1 MWRSSLSGWCN
12 SNPHSLHL
20 VLVDFPFFP
29 KRPMTYDF
37 YELIK
42 RFFIPCSLAI
52 KNITVLGSGVMG
64 HGIAQ
69 VSATAGYNVVLRD
82 IKQEFLDKAMEK
94 IKWSLDKL
102 VTKEKISSE
111 EGATIFSRITP
122 IVDLND
128 AVKDAELVIEVVP
141 EIMDLKKQVY
151 AELDKVAKP
160 EVVFASNTSTL
171 PITEIAN
178 TTSRPDK
185 FIGIHFFNPPQL
197 MKLVEVIPGEKTSQ
211 EITNLTQEFVK
222 SVNKQAVLCRKDV
235 PGFIINR
242 LFIPMVHEA
251 CYLQDRTG
259 STLEE
264 IDSAVKFKLGFPM
277 GIFELADFT
286 GMDVIHKATV
296 EMHLR
301 DKKVITPHKTI
312 EKMFDEKKL
321 GQKSGE
327 GYYKYSDDKY
337 ERVEL
342 SEELAQKCNPIQ
354 LVANVLNNAA
364 WLITNGASDIEEIEM
379 AARLGLGL
387 RKPLFETAKE
397 VGIKNIVDELNNLAQ
412 IHGEFYKPDPLLESM
427 V

>member
-1 MWRSSLSGWCN
+1 
-12 SNPHSLHL
+12 
-20 VLVDFPFFP
+20 
-29 KRPMTYDF
+29 MTV
-37 YELIK
+37 
-42 RFFIPCSLAI
+42 

-82 IKQEFLDKAMEK
+82 IEQGFLDKAMEK
-94 IKWSLDKL
+94 VKWSLDKL
-102 VTKEKISSE
+102 VSKEKISKE
-111 EGATIFSRITP
+111 EGDAIFARIKP
-122 IVDLND
+122 VVDLNE

-141 EIMDLKKQVY
+141 EIMDLKKKVY
-151 AELDKVAKP
+151 AELDKAASP

-178 TTSRPDK
+178 TTSRPEK

-197 MKLVEVIPGEKTSQ
+197 MKLVEIIPGEKTSQ
-211 EITNLTQEFVK
+211 EVIDLTQEYVK

-251 CYLQDRTG
+251 CYVKDRTG
-259 STLEE
+259 ASLEE

-301 DKKVITPHKTI
+301 DKKVIYPHPLV
-312 EKMFDEKKL
+312 EKMFDGKKL

-327 GYYKYSDDKY
+327 GFYKYSAEKY
-337 ERVEL
+337 ERIPL
-342 SEELAQKCNPIQ
+342 SEELAEKCNPIQ
-354 LVANVLNNAA
+354 IIANILNNAA
-364 WLITNGASDIEEIEM
+364 WLVTNQASDITEIEK
-379 AARLGLGL
+379 AAQLGLGL
-387 RKPLFETAKE
+387 KKPLFETAKE
-397 VGIKNIVDELNNLAQ
+397 YGMSNIVNELKQLAEK
-412 IHGEFYKPDPLLESM
+412 HGQFYEPDPLLVSM
-427 V
+427 Q

>member
-1 MWRSSLSGWCN
+1 MA
-12 SNPHSLHL
+12 
-20 VLVDFPFFP
+20 V
-29 KRPMTYDF
+29 
-37 YELIK
+37 
-42 RFFIPCSLAI
+42 

-82 IKQEFLDKAMEK
+82 IKQEFLDKAMGK

-102 VTKEKISSE
+102 VSKEKISKE
-111 EGATIFSRITP
+111 EGDSIFSRITP
-122 IVDLND
+122 IVDLNE
-128 AVKDAELVIEVVP
+128 AVKNAELVIEVVP
-141 EIMDLKKQVY
+141 EIMELKKSVY
-151 AELDKVAKP
+151 AELDKVAGP
-160 EVVFASNTSTL
+160 EVIFASNTSTL

-178 TTSRPDK
+178 TTSRPEK

-211 EITNLTQEFVK
+211 QVTDLTLDYVK
-222 SVNKQAVLCRKDV
+222 SVNKQAVVCRKDV

-251 CYLQDRTG
+251 CFLKDRTG
-259 STLEE
+259 ATLEE
-264 IDSAVKFKLGFPM
+264 IDSAVKFNLGFPM

-301 DKKVITPHKTI
+301 DKKVISPHPLV

-337 ERVEL
+337 ERVAL
-342 SEELAQKCNPIQ
+342 SEELAAKCDPIQ
-354 LVANVLNNAA
+354 IVANILNNAA
-364 WLITNGASDIEEIEM
+364 WLISNGASDIEEIEK
-379 AARLGLGL
+379 AAQLGLGL
-387 RKPLFETAKE
+387 KKPLFETAKE
-397 VGIKNIVDELNNLAQ
+397 IGIKKIVDELNKLADE
-412 IHGEFYKPDPLLESM
+412 HGEFYRPDPLLVSM
-427 V
+427 Q

>member
-1 MWRSSLSGWCN
+1 M
-12 SNPHSLHL
+12 
-20 VLVDFPFFP
+20 V
-29 KRPMTYDF
+29 
-37 YELIK
+37 
-42 RFFIPCSLAI
+42 I

-69 VSATAGYNVVLRD
+69 VSATAGYNIVLRD

-102 VTKEKISSE
+102 VSKEKISKE
-111 EGATIFSRITP
+111 EGDAIYSRITP

-128 AVKDAELVIEVVP
+128 SVKDADLVIEVVP

-178 TTSRPDK
+178 TTSRPEK

-211 EITNLTQEFVK
+211 EIIDLTQEFVK
-222 SVNKQAVLCRKDV
+222 SVNKQSVLCRKDV

-259 STLEE
+259 ATLEE

-301 DKKVITPHKTI
+301 DKKVINPHNTV
-312 EKMFDEKKL
+312 EKMFNEKKL

-342 SEELAQKCNPIQ
+342 SEKLAEKCNPIQ
-354 LVANVLNNAA
+354 LVANILNNAA
-364 WLITNGASDIEEIEM
+364 WLITNGASDIEEIEK
-379 AARLGLGL
+379 AAKLGLGL
-387 RKPLFETAKE
+387 KKPIFDTAKE
-397 VGIKNIVDELNNLAQ
+397 FGIDKIINELNLLEEKYGQ
-412 IHGEFYKPDPLLESM
+412 FYEPDPLLTTLK
-427 V
+427 

>member
-1 MWRSSLSGWCN
+1 MS
-12 SNPHSLHL
+12 
-20 VLVDFPFFP
+20 V
-29 KRPMTYDF
+29 
-37 YELIK
+37 
-42 RFFIPCSLAI
+42 

-102 VTKEKISSE
+102 VSKEKISKD
-111 EGATIFSRITP
+111 EGDSIFARITP
-122 IVDLND
+122 IVDLNE
-128 AVKDAELVIEVVP
+128 AVKNAELVIEVVP
-141 EIMDLKKQVY
+141 EIMDLKKSVY
-151 AELDKVAKP
+151 AELDKAAGP
-160 EVVFASNTSTL
+160 EVIFASNTSTL

-178 TTSRPDK
+178 TTSRPEK

-197 MKLVEVIPGEKTSQ
+197 MKLVEVIPGEKTGQ
-211 EITNLTQEFVK
+211 EITELTQEFVK

-251 CYLQDRTG
+251 CFAQDRTNA
-259 STLEE
+259 TLEE

-286 GMDVIHKATV
+286 GMDVIHKATT

-301 DKKVITPHKTI
+301 DKKVINPHPTI

-337 ERVEL
+337 ERVTL
-342 SEELAQKCNPIQ
+342 SEELAQKFNPIQ
-354 LVANVLNNAA
+354 LVANILNNAA
-364 WLITNGASDIEEIEM
+364 WLITNGASDIEEIEK
-379 AARLGLGL
+379 AAQLGLGL
-387 RKPLFETAKE
+387 KKPLFETAKE
-397 VGIKNIVDELNNLAQ
+397 IGIKNIVEELNKLAEK
-412 IHGEFYKPDPLLESM
+412 HGEFYKPDPLLISM
-427 V
+427 Q

>member
-1 MWRSSLSGWCN
+1 
-12 SNPHSLHL
+12 L
-20 VLVDFPFFP
+20 V
-29 KRPMTYDF
+29 
-37 YELIK
+37 
-42 RFFIPCSLAI
+42 I

-69 VSATAGYNVVLRD
+69 VSATAGYNIVLRD

-102 VTKEKISSE
+102 VSKEKISKE
-111 EGATIFSRITP
+111 EGDVIYSRITP

-128 AVKDAELVIEVVP
+128 AVKDADLVIEVVP

-178 TTSRPDK
+178 TTSRPEK

-211 EITNLTQEFVK
+211 EIIDLTQEFVK
-222 SVNKQAVLCRKDV
+222 SVNKQSVLCRKDV

-259 STLEE
+259 ATLEE

-301 DKKVITPHKTI
+301 DKKVINPHNTV
-312 EKMFDEKKL
+312 EKMFNEKKL

-342 SEELAQKCNPIQ
+342 SEKLAEKCNPIQ
-354 LVANVLNNAA
+354 LVANILNNAA
-364 WLITNGASDIEEIEM
+364 WLITNGASDIEEIEK
-379 AARLGLGL
+379 AAKLGLGL
-387 RKPLFETAKE
+387 KKPIFDTAKE
-397 VGIKNIVDELNNLAQ
+397 FGIDKIINELNLLEEKYGQ
-412 IHGEFYKPDPLLESM
+412 FYEPDPLLTTLK
-427 V
+427 